1 MVIELSVDVIVVP
14 EYLTG
19 SSRMKPGTA
28 QKLILNSI
36 TTSTMIKLGHVK
48 GNKMIDMQLSNVK
61 LKERAEKIVM
71 DATGVNLIVAKK
83 LLKKYSSVRIAISEY
98 KKK

>member
-1 MVIELSVDVIVVP
+1 MISIEVIVGP
-14 EYLTG
+14 EYLTELENE
-19 SSRMKPGTA
+19 GTA

-36 TTSTMIKLGHVK
+36 TTSAMIKLGHVK

-71 DATGVNLIVAKK
+71 DATGANILMPRN
-83 LLKKYSSVRIAISEY
+83 Y
-98 KKK
+98 

>member
-1 MVIELSVDVIVVP
+1 
-14 EYLTG
+14 
-19 SSRMKPGTA
+19 
-28 QKLILNSI
+28 
-36 TTSTMIKLGHVK
+36 MIKLGHVK

-71 DATGVNLIVAKK
+71 DATGANILDAKK